1 MEMMGPSSPDDGSS
15 APRPEHALLSLR
27 TMLHPEWAGVMAQ
40 IGIEPQPVEVA
51 VANLSLLPLNQL
63 ERLRVLHDLGK
74 AGRIQEMRE
83 PARKLAAGVVDLDQF
98 DKKFDELLELASQP
112 SLTFKEFVS
121 SVNQQGIGSTE
132 LVAAEPE
139 ACTDDPTGPGSGQ
152 PTRIVASFDAPGH
165 PHDFAYGADPLHWP
179 DCNSFF
185 IRMIPG
191 PIEPLPNVDNVDGT
205 AYKTRLTE
213 VVGIPALWEL
223 STNLDVRY
231 FVAQNAVGMDYNF
244 AGGDGR
250 IDVDHGY
257 VIVEVHPSR
266 PNWVVVRSQ
275 KTVRFVGIS
284 NFPASLACELGWIQV
299 MQNMATCAPSN

>member
-1 MEMMGPSSPDDGSS
+1 MVGLSSSDDGSS
-15 APRPEHALLSLR
+15 APRPELALLSLR
-27 TMLHPEWAGVMAQ
+27 ASLHPEWAPFLEKIGVK
-40 IGIEPQPVEVA
+40 PQPVEAA
-51 VANLSLLPLNQL
+51 VEHLGLLPLGDL

-74 AGRIQEMRE
+74 TGRIQEMRE
-83 PARKLAAGVVDLDQF
+83 PARELAAGVVDLDLNRF
-98 DKKFDELLELASQP
+98 DDLVELASQP
-112 SLTFKEFVS
+112 GLSFKEFVS
-121 SVNQQGIGSTE
+121 SVNQQGIGNTQ
-132 LVAAEPE
+132 LVAADPE
-139 ACTDDPTGPGSGQ
+139 ACTDDPTGPGADQ

-179 DCNSFF
+179 DCNPFF

-191 PIEPLPNVDNVDGT
+191 AKQALPPVDNVKGT

-213 VVGIPALWEL
+213 VVGIPAFWEL

-231 FVAQNAVGMDYNF
+231 FVAQNTVGMDYTF
-244 AGGDGR
+244 AGGDGK

-257 VIVEVHPSR
+257 VIVEVHPSK

-284 NFPASLACELGWIQV
+284 NFPASLACELGWIHV
-299 MQNMATCAPSN
+299 MQNMASCAPSN